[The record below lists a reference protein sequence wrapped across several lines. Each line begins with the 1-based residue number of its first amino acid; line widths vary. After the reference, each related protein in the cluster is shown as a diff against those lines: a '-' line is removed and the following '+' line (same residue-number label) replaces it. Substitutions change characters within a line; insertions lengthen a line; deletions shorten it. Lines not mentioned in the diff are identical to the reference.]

1 MSTPIPTHPQSR
13 RGEIAN
19 LLALG
24 LIRHRERQR
33 QRSKRSD
40 EANPLAINPNV
51 WVDTTETA
59 P

>member
-1 MSTPIPTHPQSR
+1 MSTTLPTHPQSR
-13 RGEIAN
+13 RREIAK

-33 QRSKRSD
+33 QRSKRPD
-40 EANPLAINPNV
+40 EGNPVDIDPNV